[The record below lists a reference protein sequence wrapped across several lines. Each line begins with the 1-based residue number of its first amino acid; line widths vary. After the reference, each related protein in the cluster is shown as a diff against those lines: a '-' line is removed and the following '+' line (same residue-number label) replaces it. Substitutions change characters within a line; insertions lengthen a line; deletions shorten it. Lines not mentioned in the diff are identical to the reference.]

1 MELHVNIDRQLKI
14 STNSSPLVN
23 PGSNNSNYKNNNQ
36 FQQKIMLRLLK
47 LRHVRTSKG
56 NLQGHGY
63 LRFHNIILSIIRT
76 VFNDYKIRLKYL
88 HLY

>member
-63 LRFHNIILSIIRT
+63 IYFKLHPL
-76 VFNDYKIRLKYL
+76 KISQYYSE
-88 HLY
+88 HYSHCI